1 MYKPIVTVQWFIIL
15 IMPNKYP
22 LSNMSFSGIQKRLQE
37 ELFVQTHKSYL
48 INLDQYAKVIGN
60 DILLKNEEKSN

>member
-1 MYKPIVTVQWFIIL
+1 
-15 IMPNKYP
+15 
-22 LSNMSFSGIQKRLQE
+22 MSFSGIQKRLQE